1 MRQLGVKLSSMNK
14 LNMNKQGN
22 NNYGTLYVVATPIG
36 NLSDIT
42 LRALETLKTVD
53 AIAAEDTRHTSGLLS
68 HFGISK
74 KLIAVHEHNEH
85 QSAEKLL
92 LQLKAGENIALVTDA
107 GTPCVSD
114 PGAVVVD
121 LVRKAGVKVVP
132 IPGVSA
138 VIAALSASGISQNG
152 FLFHGFLPASGAARR
167 KALELLKTQTVTL
180 VFYEAPH
187 RIVESIVDM
196 ANVLGAE
203 RRITIAREI
212 TKTFE
217 TIYSCALQD
226 AEAWLQADAN
236 QQRGEFVLLVEAAA
250 VKGAEEIPE
259 EAIRVLKLLLAD
271 LPLKQAVKLATEITN
286 EKKNIL
292 YEFALTLKNG
302 TLEK

>member
-1 MRQLGVKLSSMNK
+1 LHPVGI
-14 LNMNKQGN
+14 
-22 NNYGTLYVVATPIG
+22 LYVVATPIG
-36 NLSDIT
+36 NLQDIT
-42 LRALETLKTVD
+42 LRALDILKTVD
-53 AIAAEDTRHTSGLLS
+53 AIAAEDTRHTSGLLN

-92 LQLKAGENIALVTDA
+92 AQLNAGDNIALVTDA
-107 GTPCVSD
+107 GTPGISD

-138 VIAALSASGISQNG
+138 VITALSASGITQNG

-167 KALELLKTQTVTL
+167 KALEVLKAQTVTL

-187 RIVESIVDM
+187 RILECIADLSS
-196 ANVLGAE
+196 VLGAD
-203 RRITIAREI
+203 RRITFAREL

-217 TIYSCALQD
+217 TIYSCNLGE
-226 AEAWLQADAN
+226 AEAWLKADAN

-250 VKGAEEIPE
+250 IRDAEEIPE
-259 EAIRVLKLLLAD
+259 ETVRVLKLLLAE
-271 LPLKQAVKLATEITN
+271 LPLKQAVKLATEITR
-286 EKKNIL
+286 EKKNVL
-292 YEFALTLKNG
+292 YDFALQLKQS
-302 TLEK
+302 EQP

>member
-1 MRQLGVKLSSMNK
+1 MGI
-14 LNMNKQGN
+14 
-22 NNYGTLYVVATPIG
+22 LYVVATPIG
-36 NLSDIT
+36 NLQDIT
-42 LRALETLKTVD
+42 LRALETLKAVD

-92 LQLKAGENIALVTDA
+92 LQLNAGENIALVTDA
-107 GTPCVSD
+107 GTPGISD

-138 VIAALSASGISQNG
+138 VITALSARGIVQNG

-167 KALELLKTQTVTL
+167 KVLEALKSQAVTL

-187 RIVESIVDM
+187 RIVDSVADM
-196 ANVLGAE
+196 CTVFGAE
-203 RRITIAREI
+203 RRITFAREL

-217 TIYSCALQD
+217 TIYSCALSD
-226 AEAWLQADAN
+226 AVTWLQADTN
-236 QQRGEFVLLVEAAA
+236 QQRGEFVLLIEAANI
-250 VKGAEEIPE
+250 KEAEEISE
-259 EAIRVLKLLLAD
+259 EALRVLRLLLTE
-271 LPLKQAVKLATEITN
+271 LPLKQAVKLATDITH
-286 EKKNIL
+286 EKKNVL
-292 YEFALTLKNG
+292 YEFALQLKQQS
-302 TLEK
+302 E

>member
-1 MRQLGVKLSSMNK
+1 MINFKAT
-14 LNMNKQGN
+14 
-22 NNYGTLYVVATPIG
+22 GTLYVVATPIG
-36 NLSDIT
+36 NLGDIT
-42 LRALETLKTVD
+42 LRALETLKAVD

-92 LQLKAGENIALVTDA
+92 TQLKAGENIALVTDA
-107 GTPCVSD
+107 GTPGISD

-138 VIAALSASGISQNG
+138 VITALSASGITQNG

-167 KALELLKTQTVTL
+167 KTLEVLKTQSVTL

-187 RIVESIVDM
+187 RIVDSVADM
-196 ANVLGAE
+196 AAVLGAE
-203 RRITIAREI
+203 RRITFAREI

-217 TIYSCALQD
+217 TIYSCNLAD
-226 AEAWLQADAN
+226 AVTWLQADTN
-236 QQRGEFVLLVEAAA
+236 QQRGEFVLLVEAAI
-250 VKGAEEIPE
+250 VKVAEEFSE
-259 EAIRVLKLLLAD
+259 EVVRILKLLLVD
-271 LPLKQAVKLATEITN
+271 LPLKQAVKLAAEITN
-286 EKKNIL
+286 EKKNDL
-292 YEFALTLKNG
+292 YEFALTLKNA
-302 TLEK
+302 K

>member
-1 MRQLGVKLSSMNK
+1 MSSH
-14 LNMNKQGN
+14 GI
-22 NNYGTLYVVATPIG
+22 LYVVATPIG
-36 NLSDIT
+36 NLGDIT
-42 LRALETLKTVD
+42 LRALETLKVVD

-68 HFGISK
+68 HFGITK

-92 LQLKAGENIALVTDA
+92 MQLKAGENIALVTDA
-107 GTPCVSD
+107 GTPGISD

-138 VIAALSASGISQNG
+138 VIAALSASGIVQNG

-167 KALELLKTQTVTL
+167 KTLETLKTQTVTL

-187 RIVESIVDM
+187 RIVESITDM

-203 RRITIAREI
+203 RRITFAREI

-217 TIYSCALQD
+217 TIYSCDLSAAVSWL
-226 AEAWLQADAN
+226 EADTN
-236 QQRGEFVLLVEAAA
+236 QQRGEFVLLVQAAA
-250 VKGAEEIPE
+250 IKDAEEISE
-259 EAIRVLKLLLAD
+259 ETVRVLKLLLVD
-271 LPLKQAVKLATEITN
+271 LPLKQAVKLAAEITN
-286 EKKNIL
+286 EKKNDL
-292 YEFALTLKNG
+292 YEFALSLK
-302 TLEK
+302 TKLKE